1 MACRF
6 SQSDSRWTVV
16 ALVALVLVV
25 GCLVPSPFRRRPEFS
40 RVGPDKFLHFLGHG
54 SLAVALA
61 AALRGDRPSRW
72 FPALLAVGCST
83 TLGVVTGTL
92 QRWVPGR
99 KPELADLVAGF
110 LGAVVG
116 VGWWART
123 DPSDSRSITSHRVTR
138 RRR

>member
-1 MACRF
+1 MASRF
-6 SQSDSRWTVV
+6 SPSESRWTVV

-25 GCLVPSPFRRRPEFS
+25 GSLMPSPLRRRPEFS

-61 AALRGDRPSRW
+61 AALRGDRRSRW
-72 FPALLAVGCST
+72 LPALLAVGCST

-123 DPSDSRSITSHRVTR
+123 
-138 RRR
+138 